1 MGSSGKKHRN
11 SKPGTGLE
19 QLIDYTELIGQVL
32 SRLRKE
38 KGLSQHEMADAL
50 GMKSQSGYSRLE
62 SGTSSLQAAA
72 LRKAAAALDTSPQSI
87 IEEVEALAEN
97 LEEQGFRVTHRSDE
111 EASDGWGNKVG
122 WFVGGAAL
130 GGLIT
135 LLLRDKDD

>member
-50 GMKSQSGYSRLE
+50 GMKSQSGYSRIE
-62 SGTSSLQAAA
+62 SGAVSLQTTA
-72 LRKAAAALDTSPQSI
+72 LRKAAAALGTRPQAI
-87 IEEVEALAEN
+87 IEAVEELSEE
-97 LEEQGFRVTHRSDE
+97 LERKGFRITQRADE
-111 EASDGWGNKVG
+111 EASNGWGKKVG

-130 GGLIT
+130 GGLIA
-135 LLLRDKDD
+135 LLLQDRDE